1 MYYVMKMAKRNTNI
15 IRRRC
20 PKCNDPD
27 YVDILT
33 GMCCLGC
40 GYETN
45 NLGEEI
51 KKSKKKK

>member
-1 MYYVMKMAKRNTNI
+1 MKMAKRNTNI